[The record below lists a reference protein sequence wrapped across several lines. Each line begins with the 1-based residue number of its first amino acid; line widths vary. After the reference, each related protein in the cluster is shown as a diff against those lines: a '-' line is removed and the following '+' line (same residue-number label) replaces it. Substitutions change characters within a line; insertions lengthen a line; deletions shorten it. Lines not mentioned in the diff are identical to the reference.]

1 MFKLQLNSNSK
12 NCIKD
17 FNIKAMFRNKIVKNL
32 MSSLCKIICE
42 GGTKRQKK
50 CK

>member
-1 MFKLQLNSNSK
+1 MFKLQLNSKSK

-17 FNIKAMFRNKIVKNL
+17 FNIKAMFTNKIVKNL
-32 MSSLCKIICE
+32 MSSLYKIISE

-50 CK
+50 M